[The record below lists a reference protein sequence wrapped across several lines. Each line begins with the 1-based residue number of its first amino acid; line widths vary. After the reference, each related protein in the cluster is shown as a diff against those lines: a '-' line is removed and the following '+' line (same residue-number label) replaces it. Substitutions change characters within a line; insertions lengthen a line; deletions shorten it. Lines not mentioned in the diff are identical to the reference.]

1 MLLGYPNSNL
11 GLLVYKLQRREIFFL
26 GLLCVVKKMVDG
38 IGNRSVAV
46 AVAGAAVAVVG
57 LAFLLT
63 FFTIARDTRVSSS
76 ASSTGLCNF
85 SLQNICNG
93 FLSLIYVCVC
103 VFFFSFCCLLSS
115 HRSFWGWFFRIL
127 DFLGAPKIQKKSIL
141 CFCLILADFVSS
153 SV

>member
-1 MLLGYPNSNL
+1 
-11 GLLVYKLQRREIFFL
+11 
-26 GLLCVVKKMVDG
+26 MVDG

-63 FFTIARDTRVSSS
+63 FFTIARDTGVSSS

-93 FLSLIYVCVC
+93 FLSLICVCVC
-103 VFFFSFCCLLSS
+103 VCVCVFFSFCCLLSS
-115 HRSFWGWFFRIL
+115 QSSFWGWFF
-127 DFLGAPKIQKKSIL
+127 
-141 CFCLILADFVSS
+141 
-153 SV
+153 

>member
-11 GLLVYKLQRREIFFL
+11 GLLVYKLQRRDFLYFFL
-26 GLLCVVKKMVDG
+26 VLCVVKKMVDG

-63 FFTIARDTRVSSS
+63 FFTIARDTRVSS
-76 ASSTGLCNF
+76 ASSAGLCNS

-93 FLSLIYVCVC
+93 FLSLICVC
-103 VFFFSFCCLLSS
+103 VRVFLLL
-115 HRSFWGWFFRIL
+115 FALFTKE
-127 DFLGAPKIQKKSIL
+127 FLGL
-141 CFCLILADFVSS
+141 VF
-153 SV
+153 

>member
-1 MLLGYPNSNL
+1 M
-11 GLLVYKLQRREIFFL
+11 
-26 GLLCVVKKMVDG
+26 KKMADG

-93 FLSLIYVCVC
+93 FLAFMCVCVC
-103 VFFFSFCCLLSS
+103 VFCSFCCLL
-115 HRSFWGWFFRIL
+115 FFTKE
-127 DFLGAPKIQKKSIL
+127 FLGL
-141 CFCLILADFVSS
+141 VFLGF
-153 SV
+153 

>member
-1 MLLGYPNSNL
+1 
-11 GLLVYKLQRREIFFL
+11 
-26 GLLCVVKKMVDG
+26 MVDG
-38 IGNRSVAV
+38 IGNRSV

-63 FFTIARDTRVSSS
+63 FFTIARDTGVSSS

-93 FLSLIYVCVC
+93 FLSLICVCVCVC
-103 VFFFSFCCLLSS
+103 VFPFVVCFLHKAVF
-115 HRSFWGWFFRIL
+115 GVGFFRIL
-127 DFLGAPKIQKKSIL
+127 DFLGPPKIQKKSIL

-153 SV
+153 NV